1 MYNSPKEVLMEIP
14 LGFGAELRRLREAA
28 KKTLEAVSKEVNYS
42 KGHLCKVERG
52 DKKPSQVLA
61 RRCDAFFE
69 TGGRLEG
76 MLDTPDSADAGRVQG
91 RREVLATGVG
101 SLVAAA
107 MGAEQSG
114 GPRAGQATLLPTSLF
129 HDQLQQMR
137 MLGQTSAP
145 TALLV
150 PLGTQVTTITSM
162 ASQSSGATRLELL
175 VIAARFAEYAGWMA
189 QEAGHVTGA
198 LDWTAQ
204 AVELAQAGGDTNL
217 ADYALVRRA
226 LIALYDNDARETVAL
241 VQRARRNGVPPRI
254 RGLATQRAAQGH
266 ALAGDERA
274 CLSELDRAR
283 SLLAHDDAVN
293 DGPVLGPTHLADP
306 VSMVTGWCL
315 HDLGRHRQ
323 AAEILDR
330 ECLRIPPQ
338 AVRTRVRYG
347 LRRALAHSASGEIEH
362 ACNAARELLTLADLA
377 PSATMRADVRQLDR
391 ELGRFRSHPAVRE
404 LRPSLAHTM
413 ADH

>member
-1 MYNSPKEVLMEIP
+1 MKVP

-28 KKTLEAVSKEVNYS
+28 NMTLDEVSKEVSYS

-52 DKKPSQVLA
+52 NKRPTQVLA
-61 RRCDAFFE
+61 RRCDALFK
-69 TGGRLEG
+69 TGGRLAH
-76 MLDTPDSADAGRVQG
+76 MLDTPKPTDARRAQG
-91 RREVLATGVG
+91 RREVLATGAG

-107 MGAEQSG
+107 MGGRGG
-114 GPRAGQATLLPTSLF
+114 GPWTGYPALPTAALF

-137 MLGQTSAP
+137 MLGQASAP
-145 TALLV
+145 AALLA
-150 PLGTQVTTITSM
+150 PLGTQVSTITRM
-162 ASQSSGATRLELL
+162 ATQSSGSARSELL

-189 QEAGHVTGA
+189 QEAGRVAEA

-204 AVELAQAGGDTNL
+204 AVELARAGGDTDL

-226 LIALYDNDARETVAL
+226 LIALYNNDAQETVEL
-241 VQRARRNGVPPRI
+241 VEQAQRDGVPPRI

-266 ALAGDERA
+266 ALAGDESA
-274 CLSELDRAR
+274 CLNELDRAR
-283 SLLAHDDAVN
+283 TLLAKDDARDN
-293 DGPVLGPTHLADP
+293 GPVLGPTQVPDL

-315 HDLGRHRQ
+315 HDLGRHRE

-330 ECLRIPPQ
+330 ECLRISPH

-362 ACNAARELLTLADLA
+362 ACEVARELLMFTDLA
-377 PSATMRADVRQLDR
+377 PSATIRTDVGQLDR
-391 ELGRFRSHPAVRE
+391 ELRRFRSHPAVRE
-404 LRPSLAHTM
+404 LRPGLAHAM